1 MRLLGYA
8 LFSLSSFVG
17 ITLSTRN
24 TVHEKR
30 DTVSSV
36 WEKHSAATGNMILPV
51 RIGLKQQNLENA
63 ERFLQ
68 DISDPDSPNYG
79 NELSFVE
86 KHYSDTW
93 V

>member
-1 MRLLGYA
+1 M
-8 LFSLSSFVG
+8 
-17 ITLSTRN
+17 
-24 TVHEKR
+24 
-30 DTVSSV
+30 SSV